1 MKRRAA
7 VLISAA
13 ALLMA
18 GYVAGVNAP
27 WVSNAVYVSRVTGAP
42 LMQVLAPL
50 DRHWLATA
58 LEPLSIPKVNPDD
71 ENQDDELLAR
81 TTESERG

>member
-1 MKRRAA
+1 MKRAA
-7 VLISAA
+7 VIATAA
-13 ALLMA
+13 VLLAA

-27 WVSNAVYVSRVTGAP
+27 WVSNAVYVSRLTGAP

-58 LEPLSIPKVNPDD
+58 LAPLSASKVNPDD
-71 ENQDDELLAR
+71 ENEDDELLAR

>member
-1 MKRRAA
+1 VKRAVVVVSAA
-7 VLISAA
+7 VILFT
-13 ALLMA
+13 

-42 LMQVLAPL
+42 LMQVVAPFS
-50 DRHWLATA
+50 RHWLATA

-71 ENQDDELLAR
+71 ENQDDEELSRAV
-81 TTESERG
+81 ESERG